1 MNASNTIPRRRAIEM
16 LGAGTLMATA
26 LRYAPAGDQFNA
38 KPRILFFSKSSG
50 YEHDVV
56 RRTAKGP
63 SLSEATLAEIG
74 RASTSSPPRMGRCS
88 TVTWLNTTHFSFSR
102 LEI

>member
-1 MNASNTIPRRRAIEM
+1 
-16 LGAGTLMATA
+16 GAGTLMATA
-26 LRYAPAGDQFNA
+26 LRYAPAGDKFNA

-63 SLSEATLAEIG
+63 SLSEATLTQIG
-74 RASTSSPPRMGRCS
+74 RVHGFDVIATKDGDVFDDNAAHAPSYQTSFVWSCHDKNSTEARS
-88 TVTWLNTTHFSFSR
+88 
-102 LEI
+102 